1 MILLHVTWL
10 TTTRVLLTCAWLS
23 TCVSLSTC
31 SETTLRTCAWMA
43 MRMDVRASGMVTE
56 GVCESIQALD
66 HVETLCVST
75 QNRHCWRVSD
85 YSLKHPRVF
94 FFVCMSL
101 GGWLICGLNILS
113 FVLQGFGTSHIR
125 TTPVATARLREAWE
139 DGLCGLNSLTQSV

>member
-1 MILLHVTWL
+1 
-10 TTTRVLLTCAWLS
+10 
-23 TCVSLSTC
+23 
-31 SETTLRTCAWMA
+31 

-56 GVCESIQALD
+56 GVCIECANNLLARVVNMIAKALD

-75 QNRHCWRVSD
+75 QHRHCWRVSD

-113 FVLQGFGTSHIR
+113 FVLQGLGTSHIR
-125 TTPVATARLREAWE
+125 TTPVVTARLQEAWE